1 MATSSNQ
8 PLQALPDPVPGRAPL
23 ASVEAWVDTDGWV
36 DGKPPAGP
44 ASLRFHTVLT
54 VRDVPGGNAIELD
67 MLGLSV
73 ESMESIAQAFQEAA
87 QLIRRST

>member
-1 MATSSNQ
+1 MTTEANT
-8 PLQALPDPVPGRAPL
+8 PKDPLPDPVTGDAEL
-23 ASVEAWVDTDGWV
+23 ARVEAWVDTDGWI

-44 ASLRFHTVLT
+44 ASLRFHTVLN
-54 VRDVPGGNAIELD
+54 VRNAPGGNAVELD